1 MALPKPPLAELAA
14 DFERHGRSPTNLG
27 FWLLALYRY
36 GRWVRSLPAP
46 ASRVGSLVYGAFL
59 TAEEFVLA
67 SMVDRSTRIGK
78 DPTFVEGRG
87 IRIAPGAVIG
97 DRVRIM
103 PGVTIGYSSRPG
115 NPSIGDDVVIGENAR
130 VLGPV
135 KVGDRARI
143 EPNSLVISDVP
154 EGATVAGVP
163 ARVVRVVPK
172 PESEP

>member
-1 MALPKPPLAELAA
+1 LPIAEIAA
-14 DFERHGRSPTNLG
+14 DYERHGRSPTNLG

-36 GRWVRSLPAP
+36 GRWVKALPAP
-46 ASRVGSLVYGAFL
+46 ASRVGSMVYGAFL

-67 SMVDRSTRIGK
+67 SMVDRTTSIGAE
-78 DPTFVEGRG
+78 PTFVQGRG

-115 NPSIGDDVVIGENAR
+115 NPKIGDDVVIGERAR

-135 KVGDRARI
+135 TVGNGARI
-143 EPNSLVISDVP
+143 EANSLVISDVP
-154 EGATVAGVP
+154 PGATVAGVP
-163 ARVVRVVPK
+163 ARVVAAPGTPK
-172 PESEP
+172 VEARP